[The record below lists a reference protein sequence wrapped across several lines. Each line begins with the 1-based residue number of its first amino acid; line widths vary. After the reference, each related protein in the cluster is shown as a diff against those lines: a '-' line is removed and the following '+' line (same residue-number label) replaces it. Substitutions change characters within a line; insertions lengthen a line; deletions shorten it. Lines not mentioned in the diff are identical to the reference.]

1 MGKINEQWL
10 AFLREQFPTGSW
22 IRLREDAHGFKAG
35 SLGTLDCINDAGVF
49 CVDMDGGGELLLT
62 IGVDSFTVTQ
72 PKSITQPKPVTLK
85 FYFPLMGTLELDGGE
100 DVELDGA
107 QLLPYKDQIAAQ
119 LLESIT
125 DREKERGIMVFYS
138 GENAG
143 IDEKVLSVFFEV
155 EARRGRLWGVARC
168 DVLGFLTPYERAALA
183 DHITG
188 QAEEGWGEY
197 FEEREILVP
206 YEGTSQSLY
215 VHLWNDEDWVLRSE
229 LGQFGAA
236 G

>member
-1 MGKINEQWL
+1 MEKINEQWL
-10 AFLREQFPTGSW
+10 AFLREQFPTSSR
-22 IRLREDAHGFKAG
+22 IRLREDSHGFMAG
-35 SLGTLDCINDAGVF
+35 SLGTLDCINDAGAF

-72 PKSITQPKPVTLK
+72 PEPCTLK

-125 DREKERGIMVFYS
+125 DHEKERGIMVFYS

-143 IDEKVLSVFFEV
+143 VDKKVRSVFFEV
-155 EARRGRLWGVARC
+155 EARCGRLWGVARC
-168 DVLGFLTPYERAALA
+168 EVLALLTPYERSALA

-197 FEEREILVP
+197 FEEREIPVS
-206 YEGTSQSLY
+206 YEGTRQSLY
-215 VHLWNDEDWVLRSE
+215 VHLWNGEDWVLRTE